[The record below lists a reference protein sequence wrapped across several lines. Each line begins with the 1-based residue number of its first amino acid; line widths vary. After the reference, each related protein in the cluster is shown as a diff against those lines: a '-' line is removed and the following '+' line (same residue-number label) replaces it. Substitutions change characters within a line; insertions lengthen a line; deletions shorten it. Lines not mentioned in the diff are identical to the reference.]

1 MSNAVEKFDTNF
13 RGCELA
19 NNHFQN
25 SAFFQSRS
33 DLQSSLLIHSFTRVR
48 RGFTRHGCDI
58 DRLRNERRRVTL
70 KVACR
75 HSLRANCGRVN
86 LTGEG
91 DSCARVRVGVL
102 AHHRSDAFANRG
114 APLAFNFR
122 SILPADPVAQQEID
136 FTGALSEQFVTIG
149 AASLALLV
157 VAAIAVLMGMA

>member
-1 MSNAVEKFDTNF
+1 M
-13 RGCELA
+13 R
-19 NNHFQN
+19 
-25 SAFFQSRS
+25 
-33 DLQSSLLIHSFTRVR
+33 
-48 RGFTRHGCDI
+48 DI
-58 DRLRNERRRVTL
+58 VSGR
-70 KVACR
+70 C
-75 HSLRANCGRVN
+75 HSLRANCGRGN

-122 SILPADPVAQQEID
+122 SILPANPVTQREMNN
-136 FTGALSEQFVTIG
+136 TGALSEQFVTVG